1 MNDAAP
7 SDLAQIT
14 LEVDA
19 VLLIQSANVMSEPR
33 SLARLYAAM
42 KSGVPIIPAVMTSA
56 AAEHKS
62 LLYNFEA
69 AKPHM
74 TELSRHL
81 DDDAVVALEA
91 ALVEGTGDEKVDTVQ
106 ASAMTTADAA
116 LPQPHTHRFLASR
129 RNCPSCGPRLVGTLT
144 ACLSVSAWPTCRW
157 ARH

>member
-1 MNDAAP
+1 MIVETAELIKDYLIENTDLDQIQIAVQIDQQNGRDRAVNDAAP
-7 SDLAQIT
+7 ADLAEIKVD
-14 LEVDA
+14 VDA

-33 SLARLYAAM
+33 SLARLYAAV

-74 TELSRHL
+74 MELSRHL

-91 ALVEGTGDEKVDTVQ
+91 ALVEGAGGEKVDTVGIH
-106 ASAMTTADAA
+106 DG
-116 LPQPHTHRFLASR
+116 H
-129 RNCPSCGPRLVGTLT
+129 C
-144 ACLSVSAWPTCRW
+144 
-157 ARH
+157 